1 MRTRVVLASLLVGTL
16 AVMSTG
22 ASAAPKTLDGK
33 KVKKLTMVASG
44 GLQDH
49 DETNATEA
57 LDAPD
62 RADCAAPRCAKLKFV
77 WKPAKG
83 VKNSNVMFSISWGTP
98 LSDYD
103 LYVAEVNKDGS
114 TTTLGSNSCGG
125 TGTTSEKVYVTKD
138 QFKAGRTYAL
148 VVDFYRSFN
157 DTVTATVEMGVPNSI
172 KQTVPPQYDGQ
183 FPGTLFKI
191 NCTQ

>member
-1 MRTRVVLASLLVGTL
+1 MT
-16 AVMSTG
+16 TG
-22 ASAAPKTLDGK
+22 AGAATKTLDGK
-33 KVKKLTMVASG
+33 KVKKITMVASG
-44 GLQDH
+44 GTQDH
-49 DETNATEA
+49 DETNVTEL
-57 LDAPD
+57 LDPPD
-62 RADCAAPRCAKLKFV
+62 RADCAQPRCAKLKFV

-83 VKNSNVMFSISWGTP
+83 VKNSNVMFSIEWGSP

-125 TGTTSEKVYVTKD
+125 TGSTQERVYVTKD
-138 QFKAGRTYAL
+138 QFKSGKTYAL
-148 VVDFYRSFN
+148 VVDFYRSVN
-157 DTVTATVEMGVPNSI
+157 DEVTATVEMGVPNTI